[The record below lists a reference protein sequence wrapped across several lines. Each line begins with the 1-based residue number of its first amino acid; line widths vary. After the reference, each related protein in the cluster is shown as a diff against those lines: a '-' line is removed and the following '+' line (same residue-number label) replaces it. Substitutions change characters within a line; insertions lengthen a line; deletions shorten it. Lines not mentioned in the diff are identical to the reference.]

1 MTSAF
6 SSMEYPHWLMVA
18 GAVLLVIGFIGMA
31 LRQSVAQDKFKE
43 TGAKEERSEP
53 EAEPAQTQADNRK
66 EWLAEQRT
74 ERWAKK
80 DGRAEEPLN
89 DRPKVSE
96 KETE

>member
-6 SSMEYPHWLMVA
+6 SSMEYPHWP
-18 GAVLLVIGFIGMA
+18 VLLVIGFIGMA
-31 LRQSVAQDKFKE
+31 LRQRVAQAEFKE
-43 TGAKEERSEP
+43 MATGAEEERSEP